1 MVKYLKNFNLFQSEK
16 MLRFRESVAIGFTVN
31 DGNIVALFISCL
43 KKDII
48 DLKMV
53 ETKVLIDEEEEKKQ
67 IISRYRKLLRHAK
80 PFLKDNDAKEIKKAF
95 YISMEAHK
103 NMRRKTGE
111 PYIYHPLEVADI
123 CVNEIGLGTTSIIS
137 ALLHDVVEDTEWELR
152 DIKREFGPKITRI
165 IDGLTKIS
173 GVPGHSV
180 SEQAENFRKMLLT
193 LSKDTRVILIKLADR
208 LHNMRTMD
216 SMPRHK
222 QLKIASETFY
232 LYAPLAH
239 RLGLYA
245 IKTELEDL
253 SMKYR
258 ETEAYDSI
266 ATKIERS
273 KDERNRFIR
282 NFIRPIQKSINT
294 HDYSVEVKGRTKS
307 IYSISQK
314 MKKQDI
320 PYEEVYDLF
329 AIRIIID
336 TDIDKEKAACWH
348 VYSIVTDFYTP
359 NPDRLRDWVSIPKA
373 NGYESLHTTVMT
385 NKGQWVEVQ
394 IRTKRMDDIAEKG
407 YAAHWKYKD
416 SSAKDNESSLDMWI
430 GKVRESL
437 EQNDISALE
446 FVDNFRSNLF
456 LDEVY
461 AFTPMGK
468 LVTLANGSTAL
479 DFAFD
484 VHSEVGATCIGAK
497 INKKLVPINSK
508 LKNGDQ
514 VEILTSSKQKP
525 NEDWLRFVVTHKAIS
540 GIKDYL
546 KEEKKKAAGE
556 GKEIVMRKLKQVK
569 LKLSNDT
576 INKLIA
582 FFGMKTPL
590 DFFYAVGKGKIEAKD
605 IKKIA
610 QLKKEIVP
618 KPRRRV
624 ETQHDVKKA
633 IKNAKGSGSETL
645 LIGEDMDVV
654 DYKFAHCCKPIP
666 GDDVFGFVT
675 VSEGIKIHRTS
686 CPNATELMSNYGYRI
701 IKAKWTS
708 QQEIA
713 FLAGIKLLGTDRMG
727 MINDI
732 TSIISTDL
740 QINMRSLTIDTDHG
754 VFEGNISVFVN
765 DTTHL
770 NAMLK
775 RLQKIEGIEKVHRY
789 DLYET

>member
-1 MVKYLKNFNLFQSEK
+1 M
-16 MLRFRESVAIGFTVN
+16 MDTTV
-31 DGNIVALFISCL
+31 
-43 KKDII
+43 
-48 DLKMV
+48 
-53 ETKVLIDEEEEKKQ
+53 TIDEEEEKKE
-67 IISRYRKLLRHAK
+67 IIRRYRKLLRHAK

-95 YISMEAHK
+95 YVSLEAHK
-103 NMRRKTGE
+103 DMRRKSGE

-123 CVNEIGLGTTSIIS
+123 CVHEIGLGTTSIIS
-137 ALLHDVVEDTEWELR
+137 ALLHDVVEDTDWELD
-152 DIKREFGPKITRI
+152 DINREFGPKIMRI

-173 GVPGHSV
+173 GVPGENV

-193 LSKDTRVILIKLADR
+193 LSSDTRVILIKLADR
-208 LHNMRTMD
+208 LHNMRTLE

-258 ETEAYDSI
+258 EADEYEAI
-266 ATKIERS
+266 AKKIEQS
-273 KDERNRFIR
+273 KDDRNKFIR
-282 NFIRPIQKSINT
+282 NFVRPIQKSINDQGYT
-294 HDYSVEVKGRTKS
+294 VEVKGRNKS
-307 IYSISQK
+307 IYSIAQK

-336 TDIDKEKAACWH
+336 TDLEKEKAACWH
-348 VYSIVTDFYTP
+348 VYSIVTDFYQP

-385 NKGQWVEVQ
+385 KKGQWVEVQ
-394 IRTKRMDDIAEKG
+394 IRTRRMDDIAEKG

-416 SSAKDNESSLDMWI
+416 GSAKENESALDLWI
-430 GKVRESL
+430 NSVRESL
-437 EQNDISALE
+437 EQNDISAIE
-446 FVDNFRSNLF
+446 FVDDFRSNLF
-456 LDEVY
+456 LEEVY

-468 LVTLANGSTAL
+468 LITLPNGSTAL

-484 VHSEVGATCIGAK
+484 VHSEVGAGCIGAK
-497 INKKLVPINSK
+497 INHKLVPINTK

-525 NEDWLRFVVTHKAIS
+525 KEDWLRFVVSSKAKS
-540 GIKDYL
+540 AIKDFL
-546 KEEKKKAAGE
+546 KEEKKKAAFE
-556 GKEIVMRKLKQVK
+556 GKEIVIRKLKQIK
-569 LKLSNDT
+569 LTLNNET
-576 INKLIA
+576 INKLVA
-582 FFGMKTPL
+582 YFGAKSPL
-590 DFFYAVGKGKIEAKD
+590 DFFYAVGTEKINSKD
-605 IKKIA
+605 IKKISEI
-610 QLKKEIVP
+610 KKEASKKP
-618 KPRRRV
+618 KKTKL
-624 ETQHDVKKA
+624 ESAEDVKKT
-633 IKNAKGSGSETL
+633 IKKVHDTGTADML

-654 DYKFAHCCKPIP
+654 DYKFANCCKPIP

-675 VSEGIKIHRTS
+675 VSEGIKIHRTT

-708 QQEIA
+708 QQQIA
-713 FLAGIKLLGTDRMG
+713 FLAGIKVIGTDRIG
-727 MINDI
+727 MVNDI

-740 QINMRSLTIDTDHG
+740 KVNMRSLTIDTDHG
-754 VFEGNISVFVN
+754 IFEGNISVYVD
-765 DTTHL
+765 DTSHL
-770 NAMLK
+770 NTMLDK
-775 RLQKIEGIEKVHRY
+775 LKNVEGIESVSRF
-789 DLYET
+789 DLYDK

>member
-1 MVKYLKNFNLFQSEK
+1 MDTQL
-16 MLRFRESVAIGFTVN
+16 I
-31 DGNIVALFISCL
+31 
-43 KKDII
+43 
-48 DLKMV
+48 
-53 ETKVLIDEEEEKKQ
+53 IDEEEEKKE
-67 IISRYRKLLRHAK
+67 IIRRYRKLLRHAK

-95 YISMEAHK
+95 YISVDAHK
-103 NMRRKTGE
+103 GMRRKSGE

-137 ALLHDVVEDTEWELR
+137 ALLHDVVEDTDWVLT
-152 DIKREFGPKITRI
+152 DIKREFGHKIMRI

-173 GVPGHSV
+173 GVPGESV

-193 LSKDTRVILIKLADR
+193 LSSDTRVILIKLADR
-208 LHNMRTMD
+208 LHNMRTLE

-258 ETEAYDSI
+258 ESDQYNAI
-266 ATKIERS
+266 AEQIEQSR
-273 KDERNRFIR
+273 DDRNKFIR
-282 NFIRPIQKSINT
+282 NFVRPIQKSIND
-294 HDYSVEVKGRTKS
+294 HGYSVEVKGRTKS
-307 IYSISQK
+307 IYSIAQK

-336 TDIDKEKAACWH
+336 TDLDKEKAACWH
-348 VYSIVTDFYTP
+348 VYSIVTDFYQP

-385 NKGQWVEVQ
+385 KKGQWVEVQ
-394 IRTKRMDDIAEKG
+394 IRTRRMDDIAEKG

-416 SSAKDNESSLDMWI
+416 GSVKENESALDMWI
-430 GKVRESL
+430 NRVRESL
-437 EQNDISALE
+437 EQNDISAIE
-446 FVDNFRSNLF
+446 FVDDFRSNLF
-456 LDEVY
+456 LEEVY
-461 AFTPMGK
+461 AFTPMGR
-468 LVTLANGSTAL
+468 LITLPNGSTAL

-484 VHSEVGATCIGAK
+484 VHSEVGASCIGAK
-497 INKKLVPINSK
+497 INHKLVPINTK

-525 NEDWLRFVVTHKAIS
+525 KEDWLRFVVSSKAKS

-546 KEEKKKAAGE
+546 KEEKKKAAIE
-556 GKEIVMRKLKQVK
+556 GKEIVIRKLKQIK
-569 LKLSNDT
+569 LTLNNDT
-576 INKLIA
+576 INRLVA
-582 FFGMKTPL
+582 YFGAKSPL
-590 DFFYAVGKGKIEAKD
+590 DFFYEVGIEKINAKD
-605 IKKIA
+605 IKKISEI
-610 QLKKEIVP
+610 KKEVS
-618 KPRRRV
+618 KKSNRKF
-624 ETQHDVKKA
+624 ESADEVKKT
-633 IKNAKGSGSETL
+633 IKKVHNTGTADML
-645 LIGEDMDVV
+645 LIGEDMDMV
-654 DYKFAHCCKPIP
+654 DYKFANCCKPIP

-713 FLAGIKLLGTDRMG
+713 FLAGIRVIGTDRIG
-727 MINDI
+727 MVNDI

-740 QINMRSLTIDTDHG
+740 KVNMRSLTIDTDHG
-754 VFEGNISVFVN
+754 IFEGNISVYVD
-765 DTTHL
+765 DTVHL
-770 NAMLK
+770 NTMLEK
-775 RLQKIEGIEKVHRY
+775 LKKVEGIESVSRF
-789 DLYET
+789 DLYDK